1 MWREV
6 EMRRPTEGT
15 GAERLRAGA
24 ASVRA
29 ALPDTLALR
38 AAADRH
44 SRRVR
49 RLKIAIPI
57 VGLVAIAAIVGVAV
71 VKTKLAGR
79 FGVSQV
85 LFSKDGLT
93 MVEPR
98 LTGRSGERRYDV
110 TAAKAFQ
117 QVQDPKMI
125 ALEGVDGRLELNDGN
140 WAKIESTTGNYD
152 GNHEKLDLAGDV
164 TVVTSTGWRATTL
177 SARVDLVTGRID
189 AEGEVKITGK
199 TARIDADRLEATDEG
214 RHLVFTGDVRMTV
227 QPEAGSAASPDA
239 APPAAP

>member
-15 GAERLRAGA
+15 GIERSRAAAPSLRAGSA
-24 ASVRA
+24 
-29 ALPDTLALR
+29 DTTALR

-44 SRRVR
+44 SRRVA
-49 RLKIAIPI
+49 RLKIAIPLI
-57 VGLVAIAAIVGVAV
+57 GVVAVAAIAGVAV
-71 VKTKLAGR
+71 VKAKLAGR

-98 LTGRSGERRYDV
+98 LTGRSGDRRYDV
-110 TAAKAFQ
+110 TAVKAFQ

-125 ALEGVDGRLELNDGN
+125 ALEGVDGRLELTDGN
-140 WAKIESTTGNYD
+140 WAKIESTAGNYN
-152 GNHEKLDLAGDV
+152 GNHEKLDLSGDV

-177 SARVDLVTGRID
+177 AARVDLVSGRID
-189 AEGEVKITGK
+189 AEGEVRITGR
-199 TARIDADRLEATDEG
+199 TAKIDADRLEATDEG
-214 RHLVFTGDVRMTV
+214 RNLVFTGDVRMTV
-227 QPEAGSAASPDA
+227 QPEAGPAASPDA
-239 APPAAP
+239 ARPAAP